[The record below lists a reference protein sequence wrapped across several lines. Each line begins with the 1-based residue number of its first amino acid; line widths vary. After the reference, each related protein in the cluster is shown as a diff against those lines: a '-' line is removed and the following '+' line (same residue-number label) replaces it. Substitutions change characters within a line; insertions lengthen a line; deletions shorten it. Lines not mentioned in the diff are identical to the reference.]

1 MKLETAKGVKDVLPI
16 EKIQRQEIVDTLKR
30 VFELYGY
37 NPFDTP
43 IIERYDTLTAKFTA
57 GAGSDAEKEI
67 FKLKDQG
74 GRKLG
79 LRYDLTVPFSR
90 FIGMNPQM
98 KMPFKRYQI
107 GRVYR
112 DGPIKLGRYREFWQ
126 CDVDVVG
133 VKSMLADAEVLSLA
147 DNALRELKLKARIEV
162 NNRKLLNGILEQV
175 GVAKDKES
183 AIIAIDKLAKY
194 GKKVVADELKEKGVD
209 KKAIDKVMDLISI
222 TGKNDEILS
231 KVKKKVDNDIGKE
244 GIEELEELF
253 SYLKKLGVKSELNLS
268 LARGLGYYTGTV
280 FEVFLKDS
288 NVKSSIAAGGRFD
301 EMIGDFLGGNRAY
314 PAVGISFGL
323 DVISDALNLKEKGA
337 NTITQA
343 YLIPIKNTDKC
354 LKILQTLRKEGV
366 RADIDLIGRGISK
379 NLDYANTIGV
389 PYVIIAGNQELKAKK
404 VKLKDMKSGK
414 EKLLS
419 LEKAIKIIKL

>member
-1 MKLETAKGVKDVLPI
+1 
-16 EKIQRQEIVDTLKR
+16 
-30 VFELYGY
+30 
-37 NPFDTP
+37 
-43 IIERYDTLTAKFTA
+43 
-57 GAGSDAEKEI
+57 
-67 FKLKDQG
+67 
-74 GRKLG
+74 
-79 LRYDLTVPFSR
+79 
-90 FIGMNPQM
+90 
-98 KMPFKRYQI
+98 
-107 GRVYR
+107 
-112 DGPIKLGRYREFWQ
+112 
-126 CDVDVVG
+126 VDVVG

-301 EMIGDFLGGNRAY
+301 E
-314 PAVGISFGL
+314 
-323 DVISDALNLKEKGA
+323 
-337 NTITQA
+337 
-343 YLIPIKNTDKC
+343 
-354 LKILQTLRKEGV
+354 
-366 RADIDLIGRGISK
+366 
-379 NLDYANTIGV
+379 
-389 PYVIIAGNQELKAKK
+389 
-404 VKLKDMKSGK
+404 
-414 EKLLS
+414 
-419 LEKAIKIIKL
+419 